1 MNKLIFI
8 KYKIIFFNN
17 FDLFNKFYSKLFI
30 MSDYYILLKMNY
42 YKLLN
47 IISNYNENNIV

>member
-1 MNKLIFI
+1 MNKLISI

-47 IISNYNENNIV
+47 IISKYNENNIV